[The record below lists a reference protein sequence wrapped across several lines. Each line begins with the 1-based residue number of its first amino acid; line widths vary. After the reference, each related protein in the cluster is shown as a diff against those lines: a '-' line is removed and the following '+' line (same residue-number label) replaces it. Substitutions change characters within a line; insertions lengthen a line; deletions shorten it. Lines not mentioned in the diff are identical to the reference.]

1 MHCLRWT
8 WLQRRNLKCGR
19 ERGGGR
25 QRGKTCL
32 RELSCCNA
40 GVWKADEASKWDA
53 GSASGIAG
61 SASEIDGKSHRSRN
75 PLERWQTRDKTEV
88 TTAPMS
94 AMLPVSSSESL
105 SRSSSESLSQP
116 TWDSGVD
123 RRRSSE
129 GAGATA
135 ADPRGCGKSAS
146 SSS

>member
-88 TTAPMS
+88 TTAPMRECNATS
-94 AMLPVSSSESL
+94 VII
-105 SRSSSESLSQP
+105 
-116 TWDSGVD
+116 GVTKHVVF
-123 RRRSSE
+123 RVAVAANVGFGRRSS
-129 GAGATA
+129 AL
-135 ADPRGCGKSAS
+135 
-146 SSS
+146 